1 MTTKIFQKKN
11 MVFRAA
17 KKVYK
22 KYKKG
27 GVRKVARYAGKKIYN
42 RYSSGGLSQVAKD
55 VSMLKN
61 LINVEKKYL
70 DNTYSD
76 SVGQVLGNLTGVVYK
91 DITPIP
97 VQNVA
102 FNGRTGQSIKLTSAT
117 INIIL
122 NNQSA
127 QRVGQKVRFEIYQ
140 VKGDPKTLTGIN
152 NELYDINP
160 LTTIVDYMS
169 NRNPNNYGDFK
180 LICRRKVYYPTEQH
194 SGSGA
199 AARQKTLKINLKL
212 NHHLRF
218 DKNSLTLVAGQ
229 IFIFAV
235 TETGNSSI
243 AIPSTLPNIANV
255 AVNTGIDY
263 DISARFYYVDN

>member
-1 MTTKIFQKKN
+1 MPYKTA
-11 MVFRAA
+11 R
-17 KKVYK
+17 KVYK

-27 GVRKVARYAGKKIYN
+27 GVRKVAKYAGKKIYR
-42 RYSSGGLSQVAKD
+42 RYSTGGIGQVVKD
-55 VSMLKN
+55 VAMLKGLVN
-61 LINVEKKYL
+61 TEKKYL

-102 FNGRTGQSIKLTSAT
+102 FNGRTGQSIKLVSAT

-127 QRVGQKVRFEIYQ
+127 QRVGQRVRFEIYQ

-152 NELYDINP
+152 NELYDVNP
-160 LTTIVDYMS
+160 LTSIVDYMS

-180 LICRRKVYYPTEQH
+180 KICTRKVYYPTEQH
-194 SGSGA
+194 SGTGA
-199 AARQKTLKINLKL
+199 VKRQKTLKINLKL

-218 DKNSLTLVAGQ
+218 DKNSLTLVSGQ
-229 IFIFAV
+229 IFIYAV
-235 TETGNSSI
+235 TETGNSSP
-243 AIPSTLPNIANV
+243 AVASTLPNIANGDI
-255 AVNTGIDY
+255 NTGIDY